1 MSYKIYITETAINDM
16 DTIYEYIAYR
26 LNEPQIAA
34 DLIDRLEES
43 IVRLEI
49 MHSNPEN
56 TKVNRGAQKV
66 CISW

>member
-1 MSYKIYITETAINDM
+1 M

-43 IVRLEI
+43 IIRLEI
-49 MHSNPEN
+49 MHSNSEN
-56 TKVNRGAQKV
+56 TKANRGAQKV